1 MLEEIAVLGGD
12 WEKERMIKLAVTFAM
27 DRKASQRELT
37 SRLISDMYGEQ
48 VLDQNAIA
56 KGETKVVGVVVVVML
71 VKWWF

>member
-1 MLEEIAVLGGD
+1 MLEEISALGGD

-56 KGETKVVGVVVVVML
+56 KGEENGGK
-71 VKWWF
+71 

>member
-1 MLEEIAVLGGD
+1 MLEEISALGGD

-56 KGETKVVGVVVVVML
+56 KGEENDGK
-71 VKWWF
+71 